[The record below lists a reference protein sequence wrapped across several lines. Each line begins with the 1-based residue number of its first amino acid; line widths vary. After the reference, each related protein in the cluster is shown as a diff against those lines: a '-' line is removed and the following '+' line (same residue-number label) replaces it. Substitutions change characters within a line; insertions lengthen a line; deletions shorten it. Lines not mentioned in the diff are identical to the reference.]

1 MEIDEL
7 VFFGTISKPFSFR
20 GQLIVYS
27 DFDIIKS
34 KTIFIKIEDS
44 YIPFKLKS
52 STPYKNKLFKFS
64 LFNID
69 NEKKTLIAD
78 LEIGYKDLVYTYRSN
93 VLLNNQELTIKVD
106 FIHGPFKNLDNSWI
120 FKKIDDQSS
129 EIEFF
134 IDFELNVGVLNLLI
148 SKFFDKA
155 FKKMVDSFENRANQI
170 YGTK

>member
-1 MEIDEL
+1 MPKHFEKKIVNFTAMQMYEL
-7 VFFGTISKPFSFR
+7 VADIDNYREFLPWCNDSK
-20 GQLIVYS
+20 
-27 DFDIIKS
+27 IIEI
-34 KTIFIKIEDS
+34 T
-44 YIPFKLKS
+44 
-52 STPYKNKLFKFS
+52 
-64 LFNID
+64 NID

-120 FKKIDDQSS
+120 FKKIDDQSC

-134 IDFELNVGVLNLLI
+134 IDFELNVGVLNFLI

-155 FKKMVDSFENRANQI
+155 FKKMVNSFENRANQI
-170 YGTK
+170 YGSK

>member
-1 MEIDEL
+1 MPKHFEKKIVNFTAKQMYEL
-7 VFFGTISKPFSFR
+7 VADIDNYREFLPWCNNSK
-20 GQLIVYS
+20 
-27 DFDIIKS
+27 IIEV
-34 KTIFIKIEDS
+34 T
-44 YIPFKLKS
+44 
-52 STPYKNKLFKFS
+52 
-64 LFNID
+64 NID

-106 FIHGPFKNLDNSWI
+106 FVHGPFKNLDNSWI
-120 FKKIDDQSS
+120 FKKIDDQSC

-155 FKKMVDSFENRANQI
+155 FKKMVNSFENRANQI
-170 YGTK
+170 YGSK

>member
-1 MEIDEL
+1 MPKHFEKKIVNFTAKQMYEL
-7 VFFGTISKPFSFR
+7 VADIDNYREFLPWCNDSK
-20 GQLIVYS
+20 
-27 DFDIIKS
+27 IIEV
-34 KTIFIKIEDS
+34 T
-44 YIPFKLKS
+44 
-52 STPYKNKLFKFS
+52 
-64 LFNID
+64 NID

-120 FKKIDDQSS
+120 FKKIDDQSC

-155 FKKMVDSFENRANQI
+155 FKKMVNSFENRANQI
-170 YGTK
+170 YGSK

>member
-1 MEIDEL
+1 MPKHFEKKIVNFTAKQMYEL
-7 VFFGTISKPFSFR
+7 VADIDNYREFLPWCNDSK
-20 GQLIVYS
+20 V
-27 DFDIIKS
+27 
-34 KTIFIKIEDS
+34 IEV
-44 YIPFKLKS
+44 
-52 STPYKNKLFKFS
+52 T
-64 LFNID
+64 NIN

-106 FIHGPFKNLDNSWI
+106 FVHGPFKNLDNSWI
-120 FKKIDDQSS
+120 FKKIDDQSC

-155 FKKMVDSFENRANQI
+155 FKKMVNSFENRANQI
-170 YGTK
+170 YGSK

>member
-1 MEIDEL
+1 MMILKSLKIKWLNFMPKHFEKKTVNFTAKQMYEL
-7 VFFGTISKPFSFR
+7 VADIDNYREFLPWCNDSK
-20 GQLIVYS
+20 
-27 DFDIIKS
+27 IIEV
-34 KTIFIKIEDS
+34 T
-44 YIPFKLKS
+44 
-52 STPYKNKLFKFS
+52 
-64 LFNID
+64 NIN

-106 FIHGPFKNLDNSWI
+106 FVHGPFKNLDNSWI
-120 FKKIDDQSS
+120 FKKIDDQSC

-155 FKKMVDSFENRANQI
+155 FKKMVNSFENRANQI
-170 YGTK
+170 YGSK

>member
-1 MEIDEL
+1 MLKHFEKKIVNFTAKQMYEL
-7 VFFGTISKPFSFR
+7 VADIDNYREFLPWCNDSK
-20 GQLIVYS
+20 
-27 DFDIIKS
+27 IIEI
-34 KTIFIKIEDS
+34 T
-44 YIPFKLKS
+44 
-52 STPYKNKLFKFS
+52 
-64 LFNID
+64 NID

-120 FKKIDDQSS
+120 FKKIDDQSC

-155 FKKMVDSFENRANQI
+155 FKKMVNSFENRANQI
-170 YGTK
+170 YGSK

>member
-1 MEIDEL
+1 MPKHFEKKIVNFTAKQMYEL
-7 VFFGTISKPFSFR
+7 VADIDNYREFLPWCNDSK
-20 GQLIVYS
+20 
-27 DFDIIKS
+27 IIEV
-34 KTIFIKIEDS
+34 T
-44 YIPFKLKS
+44 
-52 STPYKNKLFKFS
+52 
-64 LFNID
+64 NID

-93 VLLNNQELTIKVD
+93 VLLNNQDLTIKVD

-120 FKKIDDQSS
+120 FKKIDDQSC

-155 FKKMVDSFENRANQI
+155 FKKMVNSFENRANQI
-170 YGTK
+170 YGSK

>member
-1 MEIDEL
+1 MPKHFEKKIVNFTAKQMYEL
-7 VFFGTISKPFSFR
+7 VADIDNYREFLPWCNDSK
-20 GQLIVYS
+20 
-27 DFDIIKS
+27 II
-34 KTIFIKIEDS
+34 EVA
-44 YIPFKLKS
+44 
-52 STPYKNKLFKFS
+52 
-64 LFNID
+64 NID

-106 FIHGPFKNLDNSWI
+106 FVHGPFKNLDNSWV
-120 FKKIDDQSS
+120 FKKIDDQSC

-155 FKKMVDSFENRANQI
+155 FKKMVNSFENRANQI
-170 YGTK
+170 YGSK

>member
-1 MEIDEL
+1 MPKHFEKKIVNFTAKQMYEL
-7 VFFGTISKPFSFR
+7 VADIDNYCEFLPWCNDSK
-20 GQLIVYS
+20 
-27 DFDIIKS
+27 IIEV
-34 KTIFIKIEDS
+34 T
-44 YIPFKLKS
+44 
-52 STPYKNKLFKFS
+52 
-64 LFNID
+64 NID

-120 FKKIDDQSS
+120 FKKIDDQSC

-155 FKKMVDSFENRANQI
+155 FKKMVNSFENRANQI
-170 YGTK
+170 YGPK

>member
-1 MEIDEL
+1 MPKHFEKKIVNFTAKQMYEL
-7 VFFGTISKPFSFR
+7 VADIDNYREFLPWCNDSK
-20 GQLIVYS
+20 
-27 DFDIIKS
+27 IIEV
-34 KTIFIKIEDS
+34 T
-44 YIPFKLKS
+44 
-52 STPYKNKLFKFS
+52 
-64 LFNID
+64 NID

-106 FIHGPFKNLDNSWI
+106 FVHGPFKNLDNSWI
-120 FKKIDDQSS
+120 FKKIDDQSC

-155 FKKMVDSFENRANQI
+155 FKKMVNSFENRANQI
-170 YGTK
+170 YGSK

>member
-1 MEIDEL
+1 MPKHFEKKIVNFTDKQMYEL
-7 VFFGTISKPFSFR
+7 VADIDNYREFLPWCNDSK
-20 GQLIVYS
+20 
-27 DFDIIKS
+27 IIEV
-34 KTIFIKIEDS
+34 T
-44 YIPFKLKS
+44 
-52 STPYKNKLFKFS
+52 
-64 LFNID
+64 NID

-106 FIHGPFKNLDNSWI
+106 FVHGPFKNLDNSWI
-120 FKKIDDQSS
+120 FKKIDDQSC

-155 FKKMVDSFENRANQI
+155 FKKMVNSFENRANQI
-170 YGTK
+170 YGSK

>member
-1 MEIDEL
+1 MPKHFEKKIVNFTAKQMYEL
-7 VFFGTISKPFSFR
+7 VADIDNYREFLPWCNDSK
-20 GQLIVYS
+20 
-27 DFDIIKS
+27 IIEI
-34 KTIFIKIEDS
+34 T
-44 YIPFKLKS
+44 
-52 STPYKNKLFKFS
+52 
-64 LFNID
+64 NID

-120 FKKIDDQSS
+120 FKKIDDQSC

-155 FKKMVDSFENRANQI
+155 FRKMVNSFENRANQI
-170 YGTK
+170 YGSK

>member
-1 MEIDEL
+1 MPKHFEKKIVNFTAKQMYEL
-7 VFFGTISKPFSFR
+7 VADIDNYREFLPWCNDSK
-20 GQLIVYS
+20 
-27 DFDIIKS
+27 IIEV
-34 KTIFIKIEDS
+34 T
-44 YIPFKLKS
+44 
-52 STPYKNKLFKFS
+52 
-64 LFNID
+64 NIN

-93 VLLNNQELTIKVD
+93 VLLNNQDLTIKVD

-120 FKKIDDQSS
+120 FKKIDDQSC

-155 FKKMVDSFENRANQI
+155 FKKMVNSFENRANQI
-170 YGTK
+170 YGSK

>member
-1 MEIDEL
+1 MPKHFEKKIVNFTAKQMYEL
-7 VFFGTISKPFSFR
+7 VADIDNYREFLPWCNDSK
-20 GQLIVYS
+20 
-27 DFDIIKS
+27 IIEV
-34 KTIFIKIEDS
+34 T
-44 YIPFKLKS
+44 
-52 STPYKNKLFKFS
+52 
-64 LFNID
+64 NID

-120 FKKIDDQSS
+120 FKKIDDQSC

-155 FKKMVDSFENRANQI
+155 FKKMVNSFENRANQI
-170 YGTK
+170 YDSK

>member
-1 MEIDEL
+1 MPKHFEKKIVNFTAKQMYEL
-7 VFFGTISKPFSFR
+7 VADIDNYREFLPWCNDSK
-20 GQLIVYS
+20 
-27 DFDIIKS
+27 IIEV
-34 KTIFIKIEDS
+34 T
-44 YIPFKLKS
+44 
-52 STPYKNKLFKFS
+52 
-64 LFNID
+64 NIN

-106 FIHGPFKNLDNSWI
+106 FVHGPFKNLDNSWI
-120 FKKIDDQSS
+120 FKKIDDQSC

-155 FKKMVDSFENRANQI
+155 FKKMVNSFENRANQI
-170 YGTK
+170 YGSK

>member
-1 MEIDEL
+1 MPKHFEKKIVNFTAKQMYEL
-7 VFFGTISKPFSFR
+7 VADIDNYREFLPWCNDSK
-20 GQLIVYS
+20 
-27 DFDIIKS
+27 IIEV
-34 KTIFIKIEDS
+34 T
-44 YIPFKLKS
+44 
-52 STPYKNKLFKFS
+52 
-64 LFNID
+64 NID

-106 FIHGPFKNLDNSWI
+106 FVHGPFKNLDNSWI
-120 FKKIDDQSS
+120 FKKIDDQSC

-155 FKKMVDSFENRANQI
+155 FKKMVNSFENRANQI
-170 YGTK
+170 YGLK

>member
-1 MEIDEL
+1 MPKHFEKKTVNFTAKQMYEL
-7 VFFGTISKPFSFR
+7 VADIDNYREFLPWCNDSK
-20 GQLIVYS
+20 
-27 DFDIIKS
+27 IIEV
-34 KTIFIKIEDS
+34 T
-44 YIPFKLKS
+44 
-52 STPYKNKLFKFS
+52 
-64 LFNID
+64 NID

-106 FIHGPFKNLDNSWI
+106 FVHGPFKNLDNSWI
-120 FKKIDDQSS
+120 FKKIDDQSC

-155 FKKMVDSFENRANQI
+155 FKKMVNSFENRANQI
-170 YGTK
+170 YGSK

>member
-1 MEIDEL
+1 MPKHFEKKIVNFTAKQMYEL
-7 VFFGTISKPFSFR
+7 VADIDNYREFLPWCNDSK
-20 GQLIVYS
+20 
-27 DFDIIKS
+27 IIEV
-34 KTIFIKIEDS
+34 T
-44 YIPFKLKS
+44 
-52 STPYKNKLFKFS
+52 
-64 LFNID
+64 NID

-106 FIHGPFKNLDNSWI
+106 FVHGPFKNLDNSWI
-120 FKKIDDQSS
+120 FKKIDDQSC

-155 FKKMVDSFENRANQI
+155 FKKMVNSFENRANEI
-170 YGTK
+170 YGSK